1 MPLSPDQET
10 LEHEAKVQQ
19 MQADTANKNADTR
32 LKDEQ
37 RRWEPWKALSAA
49 FGAGIAFASALIG
62 AAAWIASR
70 FIH

>member
-19 MQADTANKNADTR
+19 MQADIANKNADTR

-49 FGAGIAFASALIG
+49 FGAGIAFASALIA

-70 FIH
+70 LMH